1 VGKATRHAFAAS
13 VRALLA
19 LVGLALACGSGAS
32 LPPKDPSAPT
42 AVASALPRA
51 SKAAAGALGP
61 ARSHLLGAIA
71 RKAIGPLAA
80 YSSEG
85 GIAAWITRAEHGNG
99 SELLAVPFG
108 ADGAPLRPPLVVASL
123 PREATALVLQPTGRA
138 RLGWWLV
145 WTAIVDRG
153 ESITLLELAQDGTAR
168 GTPIMV
174 ERTSDHIVWADLLPT
189 THGALCLWAEQPGT
203 GDANVL
209 AASIDP
215 DGKPRGIPVRVA
227 RDVERWAAVVAG
239 EGAALALVTRTSKG
253 AGQLSWV
260 VLDAGGSASSAPVA
274 VTKEPSVSSDV
285 DVVAS
290 DQGWVLAWTDRTG
303 EDAQVMLAAIDA
315 MGRVRGPRK
324 ALESRGGSE
333 LLSLSATKTGV
344 AIAWEEP
351 HARVR
356 RIRTVHLTI
365 VATAGE
371 HGARPEASF
380 EALKDIPPELI
391 NAADG
396 FGLLATSLHRC
407 DDAGGDCSPQA
418 VPTFLRYDDE
428 LRFVQAEP
436 LFLGEPV
443 AVATYAWG
451 LRCGGDHCIALASS
465 AGSPTSVFAVDLPRR
480 ASPFEAPH
488 APPSAPSGAPRA
500 SGIVTLASGSAF
512 IDMAAAKTGD
522 TTLVVT
528 LADGGEVASARRLRG
543 TVALRAFDETG
554 RPLETGTTLTK
565 RAVFVGRVAIATTSS
580 TEAAIAW
587 VALDG
592 RDSQVHI
599 ARVDSHGH
607 VLKEAQIT
615 KVKGDRSS
623 VAIVWADEG
632 WLVAWVDTRDGN
644 GEVYATKMDRNLK
657 RIAPVRRITDAP
669 GDAADVSLS
678 ASGETAWLAWSDPR
692 ESPKEGIGDVFVT
705 TLSAHDAKRQGEE
718 VRVLATAAHS
728 RSPELAVVEGGALI
742 AWIED
747 APPGIE
753 APAAALLAR
762 LDMSGRV
769 VGVPASLGLAELG
782 RPTNIALTSFPRG
795 AQAVVARS
803 ADAGVT
809 LDAFSLSPDGR
820 QQPPWPIADLDAP
833 PSFDVVLA
841 LAGGAAFFDD
851 VGASA
856 TEHRVRRVAVS
867 W

>member
-13 VRALLA
+13 VRALLPI
-19 LVGLALACGSGAS
+19 VSLALACRSGGNR
-32 LPPKDPSAPT
+32 PPKDPSVPT
-42 AVASALPRA
+42 ALESPLPRA
-51 SKAAAGALGP
+51 SKAAAVGP

-71 RKAIGPLAA
+71 RKAIGPLTA

-99 SELLAVPFG
+99 SELLAVPFS
-108 ADGAPLRPPLVVASL
+108 ADGAPLRAPLVVASV

-138 RLGWWLV
+138 RRGWWLV

-168 GTPIMV
+168 GTPIV
-174 ERTSDHIVWADLLPT
+174 LEQTSDHVVWADLLPT
-189 THGALCLWAEQPGT
+189 ARGALCIWAEHPGT

-209 AASIDP
+209 TACIDP
-215 DGKPRGIPVRVA
+215 DGKPRGIPIRVA
-227 RDVERWAAVVAG
+227 RDVERWAAVAAG
-239 EGAALALVTRTSKG
+239 EGAALALVARTNKSG

-260 VLDAGGSASSAPVA
+260 VLDAGGNAASAPVV

-303 EDAQVMLAAIDA
+303 EDAQVVLATIDA
-315 MGRVRGPRK
+315 TGRVRGPMR
-324 ALESRGGSE
+324 ALEAAGGSE
-333 LLSLSATKTGV
+333 LLSISATRTRV
-344 AIAWEEP
+344 AVAWEEP

-356 RIRTVHLTI
+356 PIRTVHLTI

-371 HGARPEASF
+371 HGSRPEASF
-380 EALKDIPPELI
+380 EATKSTPPELI
-391 NAADG
+391 NVADG
-396 FGLLATSLHRC
+396 FGLVATPLHRC
-407 DDAGGDCSPQA
+407 DDRAGDCSLQA

-428 LRFVQAEP
+428 LSLVQSEP
-436 LFLGEPV
+436 LFVGEPV
-443 AVATYAWG
+443 AAATYAWG

-465 AGSPTSVFAVDLPRR
+465 AGSPTSVFAVDLLRR
-480 ASPFEAPH
+480 TSPFEAPR

-500 SGIVTLASGSAF
+500 SGIVTLASGSAY
-512 IDMAAAKTGD
+512 IDMAAAKTAD
-522 TTLVVT
+522 TTLIVT

-543 TVALRAFDETG
+543 IVALRAFDETG
-554 RPLETGTTLTK
+554 RPLETATTLTK

-587 VALDG
+587 VASDG

-599 ARVDSHGH
+599 ARVDSRGH

-623 VAIVWADEG
+623 VAIAWADEG
-632 WLVAWVDTRDGN
+632 WLVAWVDSRDGN

-657 RIAPVRRITDAP
+657 RTAPARRITNAP

-705 TLSAHDAKRQGEE
+705 TLSAHDAKRKGEE

-747 APPGIE
+747 APPGID

-762 LDMSGRV
+762 LDGAGRV

-782 RPTNIALTSFPRG
+782 RPTNIALTSSTRG